1 MRPDSPLRI
10 ALLVYRGKAH
20 CGGQGVYTRHLSKAL
35 VDLGHHVEVF
45 SGPPYPQLD
54 ERVPLHR
61 LESLDLY
68 REPDPFRIPRPREI
82 RDMIDVR
89 ELALMCTAGF
99 PEPYTFSLRVRRAL
113 AARPH
118 DFDIVHDNQS
128 LGSGLLGVQAPRPDG
143 LGIPVLGTIHH
154 PITID
159 RKVEIAHAATLRR
172 KLTLRRWYGF
182 TRMQTRVARRLPRII
197 TVSESSLGDIVAD
210 HGVRPEQLR
219 VVNVGVDPDL
229 FRPLP
234 HVARVP
240 GRLMTTSSSDVP
252 MKGLVHLLEAVAKVR
267 TERPD
272 VELTVIGK
280 PTPDGSV
287 QRTVDRL
294 DLGDAVHFVSG
305 VSDERLVELYAEAE
319 IAVVPSLYEGFSLPA
334 VEAMATEVA
343 LLATT
348 GGAIPEV
355 VGTDGTTAALVPPGD
370 AGALATAIL
379 ELLADPE
386 RRARI
391 GAAGRQRVARRFSWT
406 AAAEGTVAQYREVI
420 ALHAGTPG
428 MSASIPAPADPAV
441 ADDPT
446 VESC

>member
-1 MRPDSPLRI
+1 
-10 ALLVYRGKAH
+10 
-20 CGGQGVYTRHLSKAL
+20 
-35 VDLGHHVEVF
+35 
-45 SGPPYPQLD
+45 
-54 ERVPLHR
+54 
-61 LESLDLY
+61 
-68 REPDPFRIPRPREI
+68 
-82 RDMIDVR
+82 
-89 ELALMCTAGF
+89 
-99 PEPYTFSLRVRRAL
+99 
-113 AARPH
+113 
-118 DFDIVHDNQS
+118 VHDNQS
-128 LGSGLLGVQAPRPDG
+128 LGTGLLDVQAPRPAG

-280 PTPDGSV
+280 PTPTGRCS
-287 QRTVDRL
+287 
-294 DLGDAVHFVSG
+294 A
-305 VSDERLVELYAEAE
+305 
-319 IAVVPSLYEGFSLPA
+319 PS
-334 VEAMATEVA
+334 
-343 LLATT
+343 
-348 GGAIPEV
+348 
-355 VGTDGTTAALVPPGD
+355 
-370 AGALATAIL
+370 
-379 ELLADPE
+379 
-386 RRARI
+386 
-391 GAAGRQRVARRFSWT
+391 
-406 AAAEGTVAQYREVI
+406 
-420 ALHAGTPG
+420 
-428 MSASIPAPADPAV
+428 SASTSV
-441 ADDPT
+441 RRST
-446 VESC
+446 S